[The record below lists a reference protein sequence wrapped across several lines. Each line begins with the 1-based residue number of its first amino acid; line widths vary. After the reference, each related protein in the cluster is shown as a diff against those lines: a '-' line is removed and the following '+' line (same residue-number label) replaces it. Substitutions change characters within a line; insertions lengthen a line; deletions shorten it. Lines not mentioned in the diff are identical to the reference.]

1 MKRKKFEIFWKL
13 FLERKKRGGWFSGC
27 YLIKFHLE
35 NSLVQLNNH
44 SLITE
49 PFIKNKI
56 HILPRTSYMIH
67 TAGLLCQM
75 LSLITVIWIYSCFK
89 PRSMFRNSVQILI
102 IVRLKSTKK
111 QSSTFRGEF
120 RSPLPGS
127 VESMISG
134 GLWTSTGAKP
144 PIDRKIWAPPLNSN
158 KCKPPPLNRQICKN
172 LQVKCRLTVFESKV
186 SL

>member
-56 HILPRTSYMIH
+56 HILPRTSDMIH

-111 QSSTFRGEF
+111 QSNEPVLLSE
-120 RSPLPGS
+120 
-127 VESMISG
+127 VYSG
-134 GLWTSTGAKP
+134 PPSLDQWNLWFQGVYGP
-144 PIDRKIWAPPLNSN
+144 QRVLNPPLTE
-158 KCKPPPLNRQICKN
+158 KFEPPL
-172 LQVKCRLTVFESKV
+172 
-186 SL
+186 